1 MYFTNDEYIMHILGR
16 DWLNNQFMELKE
28 NVFNLGY
35 EIFGDDFPEF
45 KNYNS
50 LLLSV
55 KTEGKQRIF

>member
-1 MYFTNDEYIMHILGR
+1 MHILGR